1 MKTMLKEKK
10 IFIPFVLILL
20 VKIMFAGLFSSDYQN
35 KMFEPFVL
43 DFFRGLREGVFNPW
57 QAYYESGKAIHF
69 PYPIFMLLLSSIGG
83 VGTLLA
89 EKLPL
94 FIHNIAFKL
103 PLFLADILIMSFLV
117 KMFPNRAHRCLW
129 CYFASP
135 IIIYACYMHG
145 QLDLIPMSLAFIS
158 LYFITGVN
166 DKKKFFSSAFLMG
179 LAILTKLHI
188 LAIVPLV
195 LVYVHRIYGYKR
207 FSQYALVVLLT
218 TMIGILPFWG
228 DGFSTGVLF
237 NKEQQTLLSL
247 YFPYG
252 NLYLYLSLV
261 TLFAIYAYI
270 ICLNIFNRDLL
281 FGFCGLIFSV
291 FLALCVPMP
300 GWYIWII
307 PFIAYFITKG
317 SQNLSTIT
325 CFCSLLFFYILYFGF
340 FHSKADVVDL
350 YFLQSS
356 LDGLKMNDGV
366 MRSVCFTFLTS
377 SLICFIFIIFR
388 YYIASSGIFK
398 YRHQAFVIGISGDS
412 GAGKST
418 LQNSFSQL
426 FRENV
431 LLRIEGDG
439 DHKWERG
446 SDNWLHYTHLNPKAN
461 YLYQQSQDIAKL
473 KKGHSVRRVDYD
485 HAKGKFTKQFV
496 LYPKRFISI
505 SGLHTLYLPQQR
517 ENIDLKIFM
526 DATNELKIKWKM
538 QRDSKERGYTRSDVV
553 EQINKRQNDV
563 VKFINPQSEN
573 ADICICFVENEDCS
587 ELGARFKIRTSFDME
602 KIVSLLV
609 DQGIDIT
616 HEFSE
621 DFNFQIVEYVPSEK
635 SVAKNIDFEKIA
647 NTAIPNRFD
656 ITNEKFKVMNVADA
670 IIKLFMLKAISDRI
684 EQI

>member
-1 MKTMLKEKK
+1 
-10 IFIPFVLILL
+10 
-20 VKIMFAGLFSSDYQN
+20 
-35 KMFEPFVL
+35 
-43 DFFRGLREGVFNPW
+43 
-57 QAYYESGKAIHF
+57 
-69 PYPIFMLLLSSIGG
+69 
-83 VGTLLA
+83 
-89 EKLPL
+89 
-94 FIHNIAFKL
+94 
-103 PLFLADILIMSFLV
+103 
-117 KMFPNRAHRCLW
+117 
-129 CYFASP
+129 
-135 IIIYACYMHG
+135 
-145 QLDLIPMSLAFIS
+145 
-158 LYFITGVN
+158 
-166 DKKKFFSSAFLMG
+166 
-179 LAILTKLHI
+179 
-188 LAIVPLV
+188 
-195 LVYVHRIYGYKR
+195 
-207 FSQYALVVLLT
+207 
-218 TMIGILPFWG
+218 
-228 DGFSTGVLF
+228 
-237 NKEQQTLLSL
+237 
-247 YFPYG
+247 
-252 NLYLYLSLV
+252 
-261 TLFAIYAYI
+261 
-270 ICLNIFNRDLL
+270 
-281 FGFCGLIFSV
+281 
-291 FLALCVPMP
+291 MP

>member
-10 IFIPFVLILL
+10 FVVPFVLIFL
-20 VKIMFAGLFSSDYQN
+20 VKIILAGMFSSDYQN
-35 KMFEPFVL
+35 KMFEPFIFDFLKGL
-43 DFFRGLREGVFNPW
+43 DEGFFNPW
-57 QAYYESGKAIHF
+57 QTYYETGKVIHF
-69 PYPIFMLLLSSIGG
+69 PYPVFMLLLSSIGG
-83 VGTLLA
+83 VGVILV

-94 FIHNIAFKL
+94 FIHNIVFKL
-103 PLFLADILIMSFLV
+103 PLFLADVLLMVFLV
-117 KMFPNRAHRCLW
+117 KMFPNRVHRCLW

-145 QLDLIPMSLAFIS
+145 QLDIIPMSLAFIS
-158 LYFITGVN
+158 LYFLTGVN
-166 DKKKFFSSAFLMG
+166 DKKKFFFSALLMG
-179 LAILTKLHI
+179 LAILAKLHI

-207 FSQYALVVLLT
+207 FSQYAMIVLATSL
-218 TMIGILPFWG
+218 IGILPFWG
-228 DGFSTGVLF
+228 DGFVGGVLF

-252 NLYLYLSLV
+252 SLNLYLSLV
-261 TLFAIYAYI
+261 ALFAAYAYI
-270 ICLNIFNRDLL
+270 ACLNIFNRDLL
-281 FGFCGLIFSV
+281 FGFCCLIFSV

-325 CFCSLLFFYILYFGF
+325 CFCALQLFYLLYFIF
-340 FHSKADVVDL
+340 FHGKTGVVDL
-350 YFLQSS
+350 YFLQFS
-356 LDGLKMNDGV
+356 LDLLKVDDGAL
-366 MRSVCFTFLTS
+366 RSICFTLLTS
-377 SLICFIFIIFR
+377 SLICFIFITFR
-388 YYIASSGIFK
+388 YYIASSGIFR
-398 YRHQAFVIGISGDS
+398 YRHQSFVIGICGDS

-439 DHKWERG
+439 DHKWERS

-473 KKGHSVRRVDYD
+473 KKGHAVRRVDYD

-496 LYPKRFISI
+496 LYPKRFISK

-517 ENIDLKIFM
+517 ANIDLKIFM
-526 DATNELKIKWKM
+526 DAAKELKIKWKM
-538 QRDSKERGYTRSDVV
+538 QRDSQERGYTRDDVV
-553 EQINKRQNDV
+553 EQINKRQDDIT
-563 VKFINPQSEN
+563 KYIEPQRKN
-573 ADICICFVENEDCS
+573 ADICICFTECCDNA
-587 ELGARFKIRTSFDME
+587 ELGVRFEIASEFDME

-609 DQGIDIT
+609 EQGIDIS

-621 DFNFQIVEYVPSEK
+621 DYNFQIMEYIPMEK
-635 SVAKNIDFEKIA
+635 NAAKRIDFEKIA
-647 NTAIPNRFD
+647 NAVIPNRFD
-656 ITNEKFKVMNVADA
+656 ITNEKFKATSIVDA
-670 IIKLFMLKAISDRI
+670 IIKLIMLKAISDKIERI
-684 EQI
+684 